1 MKQNLNIFFYKLL
14 LRVKK
19 KFYFNSIKIWSH
31 KNLNSSK
38 FIISF
43 DFETQRDIEIIEKL
57 TNKLKKINILPYYAI
72 PGELIE
78 KNSEI
83 LKSLGPKITYIN
95 HGYKVHTK
103 FCRKKKKNFS
113 SFSYLK
119 KSTKIINEDIKKG
132 DLVIKKVLKQ
142 QSRIFRTPHFGEF
155 CEKEKMNLIYKILS
169 NLNYKYSLSTTPIFS
184 LINKPIYVVNKITEI
199 PCNAY
204 IDNPKQVIDSW
215 SLHIKAITTKNLIDE
230 LNRYYNIMLK
240 NNMLLNIYFDPSD
253 IIHIEDFF
261 FIVSKFSK
269 YQIKHLG
276 S

>member
-1 MKQNLNIFFYKLL
+1 MKRNLNIFFYKLL

-83 LKSLGPKITYIN
+83 LKSLGPKITFIN

-103 FCRKKKKNFS
+103 FCRKKKKKF
-113 SFSYLK
+113 LK
-119 KSTKIINEDIKKG
+119 FFLPQKIN
-132 DLVIKKVLKQ
+132 
-142 QSRIFRTPHFGEF
+142 
-155 CEKEKMNLIYKILS
+155 
-169 NLNYKYSLSTTPIFS
+169 
-184 LINKPIYVVNKITEI
+184 
-199 PCNAY
+199 
-204 IDNPKQVIDSW
+204 
-215 SLHIKAITTKNLIDE
+215 
-230 LNRYYNIMLK
+230 
-240 NNMLLNIYFDPSD
+240 
-253 IIHIEDFF
+253 
-261 FIVSKFSK
+261 
-269 YQIKHLG
+269 
-276 S
+276 